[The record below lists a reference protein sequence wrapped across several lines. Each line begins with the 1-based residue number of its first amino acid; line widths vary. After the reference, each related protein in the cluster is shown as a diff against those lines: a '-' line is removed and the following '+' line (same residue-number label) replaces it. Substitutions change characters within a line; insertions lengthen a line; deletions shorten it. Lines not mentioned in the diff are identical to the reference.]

1 MPPRFALSIT
11 PPGNCGQCHSLSL
24 RSWPTICSVTACA
37 MPSTRTVAA
46 KMETIMNEPLN
57 EPLIEVKDLRVEF
70 DVRDGIVKAV
80 DGLNLTIH
88 RGKTLGV
95 IGESGCGKSMTARA
109 ILNMI
114 PKPGK
119 ITQGKIIY
127 HRRIQNNGQSQLDDI
142 VELTQLDPDG
152 KVIREIRGGE
162 IGMIFQEPMS
172 SLTPVYT
179 AGIHI
184 NEAVSLHHLTP
195 VRKVGDQIAEQ
206 VLAHRAVTKEEA
218 REIAIEML
226 RRVGIPKPT
235 QRVDSYPHQLSGG
248 QRQRVMIAIALSCE
262 PAMLIADEPT
272 TALDVSIEA
281 QILDIMRELQQ
292 SVNMAI
298 MFITHN
304 LGVIASMADE
314 IVVMYMGK
322 AVEQAKLV
330 ELFKNPKHPYT
341 QALLRSIPQ
350 LGKKEKGQRLASIS
364 GMTPDPFHLPTGCVF
379 HPRCP
384 MFMPGKCDK
393 IVPSWTKVDEDH
405 WVSCLLYEEV

>member
-1 MPPRFALSIT
+1 MVPVNI
-11 PPGNCGQCHSLSL
+11 
-24 RSWPTICSVTACA
+24 
-37 MPSTRTVAA
+37 
-46 KMETIMNEPLN
+46 METVMN

-70 DVRDGIVKAV
+70 DVRAGIVKAV
-80 DGLNLTIH
+80 DGLTLTIQ

-119 ITQGKIIY
+119 ITHGKIVY
-127 HRRIQNNGQSQLDDI
+127 HRQIKNNGQSQMEDI
-142 VELTQLDPDG
+142 VELTGLDPDG
-152 KVIREIRGGE
+152 KTIREIRGGE

-179 AGIHI
+179 VGSHI

-206 VLAHRAVTKEEA
+206 VMAHRQVTKEEA
-218 REIAIEML
+218 REIAIKML
-226 RRVGIPKPT
+226 QRVGIPKPT
-235 QRVDSYPHQLSGG
+235 ERVDNYPHQLSGG

-262 PAMLIADEPT
+262 PGLLIADEPT

-281 QILDIMRELQQ
+281 QILDIMRELQE

-322 AVEQAKLV
+322 AVERAKV
-330 ELFKNPKHPYT
+330 VDLFKNAKHPYT
-341 QALLRSIPQ
+341 QALLKSIPH
-350 LGKKEKGQRLASIS
+350 LGKKKTGGRLASIS
-364 GMTPDPFHLPTGCVF
+364 GMVPDPFNLPTGCVF

-393 IVPSWTKVDEDH
+393 IAPSWTKVDEEH

>member
-1 MPPRFALSIT
+1 MSKT
-11 PPGNCGQCHSLSL
+11 
-24 RSWPTICSVTACA
+24 
-37 MPSTRTVAA
+37 
-46 KMETIMNEPLN
+46 EY

-70 DVRDGIVKAV
+70 DVRAGIVKAV
-80 DGLNLTIH
+80 DGLNLTIY

-119 ITQGKIIY
+119 ITQGNIVY
-127 HRRIQNNGQSQLDDI
+127 HRRVSNNGHGQLDDI
-142 VELTQLDPDG
+142 VELTELDPDG
-152 KVIREIRGGE
+152 KIIRQIRGGE

-179 AGIHI
+179 AGTHI

-195 VRKVGDQIAEQ
+195 VRKVGDQLAEQ
-206 VLAHRAVTKEEA
+206 VIAHKAVTKEEA
-218 REIAIEML
+218 REIAIAML

-235 QRVDSYPHQLSGG
+235 ERVDSYPHQLSGG

-262 PAMLIADEPT
+262 PDMLIADEPT

-281 QILDIMRELQQ
+281 QILDIMRDLQQ

-322 AVEQAKLV
+322 AVERAKVV

-341 QALLRSIPQ
+341 QALLKSIPH
-350 LGKKEKGQRLASIS
+350 LGDKKKGQRLASIT
-364 GMTPDPFHLPTGCVF
+364 GMTPDPFNLPTGCVF

-393 IVPSWTKVDEDH
+393 IAPSWKQVDDDH

>member
-1 MPPRFALSIT
+1 MTEL
-11 PPGNCGQCHSLSL
+11 
-24 RSWPTICSVTACA
+24 
-37 MPSTRTVAA
+37 PS
-46 KMETIMNEPLN
+46 EPLV
-57 EPLIEVKDLRVEF
+57 EVKDLRVEF
-70 DVRDGIVKAV
+70 DVRAGIVKAV
-80 DGLNLTIH
+80 DGLNMTIH

-119 ITQGKIIY
+119 ITNGKILY
-127 HRRIQNNGQSQLDDI
+127 HRRVQHNGHGNVDDVI
-142 VELTQLDPDG
+142 ELTQLDPDG
-152 KVIREIRGGE
+152 KIIREIRGGE

-179 AGIHI
+179 AGTHI
-184 NEAVSLHHLTP
+184 NEAVSLHRLTP

-206 VLAHRAVTKEEA
+206 VMAHRQVSKEEA
-218 REIAIEML
+218 REVAINML

-235 QRVDSYPHQLSGG
+235 ERVDSYPHQLSGG
-248 QRQRVMIAIALSCE
+248 QRQRVMIAIALSTE

-281 QILDIMRELQQ
+281 QILDIMRELQE

-304 LGVIASMADE
+304 LGVIASMAEE

-322 AVEQAKLV
+322 AVEQAKVV
-330 ELFKNPKHPYT
+330 ELFKNANHPYT
-341 QALLRSIPQ
+341 QALLRSIPK
-350 LGKKEKGQRLASIS
+350 LGEKKEGQRLASIS
-364 GMTPDPFHLPTGCVF
+364 GMTPDPFNLPTGCVF

-393 IVPSWTKVDEDH
+393 IVPSWTKVGEDH
-405 WVSCLLYEEV
+405 YVACLLYEEV

>member
-1 MPPRFALSIT
+1 MS
-11 PPGNCGQCHSLSL
+11 
-24 RSWPTICSVTACA
+24 
-37 MPSTRTVAA
+37 
-46 KMETIMNEPLN
+46 

-70 DVRDGIVKAV
+70 DVRAGIVKAV
-80 DGLNLTIH
+80 DGLTMTIY
-88 RGKTLGV
+88 RGQTVGV

-109 ILNMI
+109 ILQMI

-119 ITQGKIIY
+119 ITQGEILY
-127 HRRIQNNGQSQLDDI
+127 YRRIKTNGKSGMEEVVNITHLDA
-142 VELTQLDPDG
+142 DG
-152 KVIREIRGGE
+152 ETIRQIRGGE

-179 AGIHI
+179 AGTHI
-184 NEAVSLHHLTP
+184 NEAVSLHRLTP
-195 VRKVGDQIAEQ
+195 VRKVGDQLAEQ
-206 VLAHRAVTKEEA
+206 IMAHRQVTKEETRA
-218 REIAIEML
+218 IAIDML
-226 RRVGIPKPT
+226 RRVGIPKPD
-235 QRVDSYPHQLSGG
+235 QRVDNYPHQLSGG

-292 SVNMAI
+292 SVDMAI

-304 LGVIASMADE
+304 LGVVANMAHE

-322 AVEQAKLV
+322 AVERAKV
-330 ELFKNPKHPYT
+330 EDLFYNPKHPYT
-341 QALLRSIPQ
+341 QALLKSIPH
-350 LGKKEKGQRLASIS
+350 LGSKKAGERLASIS
-364 GMTPDPFHLPTGCVF
+364 GMVPDPFNLPTGCVF

-393 IVPSWTKVDEDH
+393 IAPKWTKVGEDH
-405 WVSCLLYEEV
+405 WASCLLYEEV